1 VNLLLREDDLAVA
14 HDVELGL
21 LALDRRG
28 VDPCRLQLG
37 RETRGP
43 CVVAVSDG
51 AVEDLDHEASLYSRA
66 MATAGGPAPRLM
78 IEDAEPDEAR
88 EFFLEY
94 ADALGVDLSYQDFDR
109 ELAELPGDYARPAGR
124 LLAARL
130 GDETVGC
137 VALRLLGGGACEMKR
152 LFVRPGH
159 RGLGAGR
166 ALAEAAIA
174 AAREAGYTSMRLDT
188 LPQMQ
193 AAQAMY
199 ETLGFREIEPYY
211 PSPVPGTRFL
221 ELDLSAHDQT

>member
-1 VNLLLREDDLAVA
+1 
-14 HDVELGL
+14 
-21 LALDRRG
+21 
-28 VDPCRLQLG
+28 
-37 RETRGP
+37 
-43 CVVAVSDG
+43 
-51 AVEDLDHEASLYSRA
+51 
-66 MATAGGPAPRLM
+66 MAAAGGPSPTLTIA
-78 IEDAEPDEAR
+78 DADPDEAR
-88 EFFLEY
+88 TLFLEY
-94 ADALGVDLSYQDFDR
+94 AQALGVDLSYQDFDG
-109 ELAELPGDYARPAGR
+109 ELARLPGEYARPHGR

-137 VALRLLGGGACEMKR
+137 VALRPLDSDGACEMKR
-152 LFVRPGH
+152 LFVRPSH

-166 ALAEAAIA
+166 ALVEAVIA

-221 ELDLSAHDQT
+221 ELDLCNLTVT